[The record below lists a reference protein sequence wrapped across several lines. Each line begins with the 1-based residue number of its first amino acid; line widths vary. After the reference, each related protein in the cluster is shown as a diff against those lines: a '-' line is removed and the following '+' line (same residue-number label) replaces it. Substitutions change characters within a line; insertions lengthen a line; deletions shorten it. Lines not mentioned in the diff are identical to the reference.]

1 MLLINNKTFK
11 YIYKRYL
18 EQIKSLIKNLL
29 KKKIYNQS
37 QVKNIEKELVDN
49 LTEEEKSEF
58 DKLIKLAE
66 EKMKA
71 L

>member
-1 MLLINNKTFK
+1 ML
-11 YIYKRYL
+11 
-18 EQIKSLIKNLL
+18 E
-29 KKKIYNQS
+29 KKIYNQS

-71 L
+71 F